1 MKIIKSIFIKSYIKP
16 ILHDLKAPT
25 IWGPRTL
32 IILFFQD
39 HVTSSVNAIKTI
51 KDDKKAGVIESK

>member
-1 MKIIKSIFIKSYIKP
+1 MR
-16 ILHDLKAPT
+16 PT
-25 IWGPRTL
+25 DPHYPH
-32 IILFFQD
+32 FQD